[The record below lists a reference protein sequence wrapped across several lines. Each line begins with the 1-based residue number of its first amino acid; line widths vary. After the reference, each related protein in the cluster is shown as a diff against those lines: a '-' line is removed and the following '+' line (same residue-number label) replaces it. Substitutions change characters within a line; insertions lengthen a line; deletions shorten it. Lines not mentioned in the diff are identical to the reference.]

1 MSVHKFHLYFKLA
14 LLFFVPLIL
23 LELGLRIAGIGGS
36 IVYQRDTFCGYRPKP
51 SQSFST
57 LGYRVR
63 ITDRGFRG
71 PVQNSDTLCLGCS
84 VTYGCAFIPDHETFS
99 ARLGALNGG
108 VNGWGVQNMKGFF
121 EHTSLEGIK
130 RVLLIIPTGIILRP
144 FTTLDKG
151 LISTTRKM
159 YFRIE
164 YLFRYIWYG
173 ILKMGASNTQH
184 HISSDT
190 IFEEN
195 VKAIESIAQNCAER
209 GIELY
214 VISLPNEAESNGA
227 HTETLD
233 YWNKLT
239 ERLKTMGIPHMMA
252 WPDKGISGLYYDGCH
267 LSIRGHEWF
276 AGEIRRWL
284 ESKVASHSKSES

>member
-1 MSVHKFHLYFKLA
+1 MRVRKSILYFKLA
-14 LLFFVPLIL
+14 VLFFTPLIL
-23 LELGLRIAGIGGS
+23 LEVGLRVVGIGGS
-36 IVYQRDTFCGYRPKP
+36 IVYQLDTFCGYRPKP

-57 LGYRVR
+57 LGYRVT

-71 PVQNSDTLCLGCS
+71 PVDASDTLCLGCS

-130 RVLLIIPTGIILRP
+130 RVLLIIPTGIILRQ

-159 YFRIE
+159 YFRTE

-173 ILKMGASNTQH
+173 VLRMGGNIQH
-184 HISSDT
+184 HMSSDV

-195 VKAIESIAQNCAER
+195 VKAIESIARICAER

-214 VISLPNEAESNGA
+214 VISLPNEAESSGA
-227 HTETLD
+227 STKELN
-233 YWNKLT
+233 YLNKLT
-239 ERLKTMGIPHMMA
+239 ERLKTMGIPYMMA
-252 WPDKGISGLYYDGCH
+252 WPDKGMLGLYYDGCH
-267 LSIRGHEWF
+267 LSIRGHEWL
-276 AGEIRRWL
+276 AEKIKQWS
-284 ESKVASHSKSES
+284 ESRGTSHSTSEG